1 MRGRLQGVTKFVL
14 RRVLLL
20 VPILLAVYTL
30 TFGLYHI
37 TPGGPWDRERPVP
50 RAAQEQLDRKYGLD
64 KPLPQQYVDYLVGAV
79 TRFDFGPSY
88 KNLSRS
94 VGDIIG
100 DFFPT
105 SAKIGLLAML
115 IAVSI
120 GVPLG
125 IVAAVGHNSMA
136 DYAASL
142 VAVLGVAVP
151 SFVIG
156 PIFIWIFAL
165 SLGWVPTGGVDDWKG
180 FLLPALTLSLTP
192 LALLARYTRA
202 AMLEVTRTD
211 YVRTARAK
219 GLRETLILRR
229 HALKNALIPAVTV
242 GGVLLAEVLVGSF
255 YVETVFSVPGIGRY
269 FVTSVTNRDYPVLMG
284 VTLML
289 ASVVA
294 VVNLLVDVIYAYL
307 DPRIRYG

>member
-1 MRGRLQGVTKFVL
+1 VTKFVL

-20 VPILLAVYTL
+20 VPIWLAVYTL

-50 RAAQEQLDRKYGLD
+50 REAQEQLNRKYGLD
-64 KPLPQQYVDYLVGAV
+64 KPLPQQYLDYLAGVL

-88 KNLSRS
+88 KNISRS
-94 VGDIIG
+94 VGEIIG

-115 IAVSI
+115 IAVGV

-125 IVAAVGHNSMA
+125 IVAAVGHNTVA
-136 DYAASL
+136 DYAATL

-165 SLGWVPTGGVDDWKG
+165 SLGWVPTGGVDDWKS
-180 FLLPALTLSLTP
+180 FLLPAATLALTP

-219 GLRETLILRR
+219 GLRETVVVNR
-229 HALKNALIPAVTV
+229 HALKNALIPSVTV

-284 VTLML
+284 VTLL
-289 ASVVA
+289 FASVVA
-294 VVNLLVDVIYAYL
+294 LINLLVDIIYAYL